1 MMKNVF
7 IVALITAR
15 NRGLFDEF
23 SKIIE
28 RGQVGMKYHVDLD
41 GSNLY
46 LQTAGHVLQCRWLAF
61 HCAQQE
67 HRFTYNKAQAAF
79 SKWIDLPNLV
89 HDPELA
95 TTVAA
100 WKEHALADHNESLTF
115 VLSPRLLHAYV
126 ELQAVFHRLYL
137 ERGEARKLCTWRH
150 KNGELCTKK
159 RCWGAFCK
167 AHSWKAEQDTSAA
180 QPVPNSADIASAS
193 QPGAGDA
200 PAAAASELQ
209 AVPPSEPQTKRRN
222 F

>member
-41 GSNLY
+41 GSNWY
-46 LQTAGHVLQCRWLAF
+46 LQTAGHVLQCRWLAT

-89 HDPELA
+89 HDLELA
-95 TTVAA
+95 TTVSA
-100 WKEHALADHNESLTF
+100 WNEEALADHNESLTF

-150 KNGELCTKK
+150 KNGELCTKH
-159 RCWGAFCK
+159 RRNGAFCK
-167 AHSWKAEQDTSAA
+167 QHSWMSEKDTSAA
-180 QPVPNSADIASAS
+180 QPRASSADIASAS

-200 PAAAASELQ
+200 PAASAPGSQAA
-209 AVPPSEPQTKRRN
+209 PPAKPKKRVH
-222 F
+222 